1 MTCSSER
8 ASLGPANKSRSERSH
23 FTSPKDGTRMKS
35 SKSSAEKNTFECLPG
50 YRL

>member
-8 ASLGPANKSRSERSH
+8 ASLGPANKSRSKRSH
-23 FTSPKDGTRMKS
+23 FTSPKEVTGMKS
-35 SKSSAEKNTFECLPG
+35 SKSSAEKSTFESLPG